1 MRKVKL
7 FPIKRLR
14 KGLKSCKKVGE
25 RTIGVVVDTNLPFK
39 VFKKGKVRDVYE
51 TNDKLLLIVTD
62 RISAFDYVL
71 PEPIPYKG
79 ICLTQ
84 ISRFWFDFFKD
95 IVPNQV
101 ISVNVDDFSDKLR
114 EHKDILS
121 GRSML
126 VKKTEVFPI
135 ECIVRGYISGS
146 AWKSYQKDGTVCGI
160 KLSEGLK
167 ESDKFDEPLFTPST
181 KAESGHD
188 INISFKK
195 MKELIGEKDAEKIKE
210 LSLKIYE
217 EGAKYARG
225 KGIIIADTKFEFGK
239 IADEIILVDEVLTPD
254 SSRFWPADLYEPGKS
269 QPSFD
274 KQYVRDY
281 LSSTSWDKNSSP
293 PHLPAKIIEETMNK
307 YKEAYERVTGKK
319 FTFE

>member
-1 MRKVKL
+1 M
-7 FPIKRLR
+7 
-14 KGLKSCKKVGE
+14 
-25 RTIGVVVDTNLPFK
+25 GVVVDTNLPLK
-39 VFKKGKVRDVYE
+39 AFKKGKVRDVYE

-71 PEPIPYKG
+71 HEPIPNKG

-84 ISRFWFDFFKD
+84 ISKFWFDFFKD
-95 IVPNQV
+95 TVPSHM
-101 ISVNVDDFSDKLR
+101 ISADVDDFPEELKGHGDEL
-114 EHKDILS
+114 L

-126 VKKTEVFPI
+126 VKKAEVFPV

-160 KLSEGLK
+160 KLLEGMK
-167 ESDKFDEPLFTPST
+167 ESEKFAEPLFTPST

-188 INISFKK
+188 INISFNEMKK
-195 MKELIGEKDAEKIKE
+195 LIGDKNAEKLKE
-210 LSLKIYE
+210 LSIKMYN
-217 EGAKYARG
+217 EGADYAR
-225 KGIIIADTKFEFGK
+225 KNGIIIADTKFEFGK
-239 IADEIILVDEVLTPD
+239 IGDQIIVVDEVLTPD

-281 LSSTSWDKNSSP
+281 LSSTGWDKNSTP
-293 PHLPAKIIEETMNK
+293 PHLPDEVIEGTTKK
-307 YKEAYERVTGKK
+307 YIEAYEKVTGKK
-319 FTFE
+319 FTFK

>member
-1 MRKVKL
+1 
-7 FPIKRLR
+7 
-14 KGLKSCKKVGE
+14 LKA
-25 RTIGVVVDTNLPFK
+25 
-39 VFKKGKVRDVYE
+39 FKKGKVRDVYE
-51 TNDKLLLIVTD
+51 TNDELLLIVTD

-71 PEPIPYKG
+71 HEPIPDKG

-84 ISRFWFDFFKD
+84 ISKFWFDFFKD
-95 IVPNQV
+95 TIPSHMV
-101 ISVNVDDFSDKLR
+101 STNVDDFPEELQGHR
-114 EHKDILS
+114 QTLS

-126 VKKTEVFPI
+126 VKKAEVFPI

-146 AWKSYQKDGTVCGI
+146 AWKSYKEDGTVCGI
-160 KLSEGLK
+160 KLPEGMK

-188 INISFKK
+188 INISFEK
-195 MKELIGEKDAEKIKE
+195 MKEIIGDEDAEKLKE
-210 LSLKIYE
+210 ISLKMYN
-217 EGAKYARG
+217 EGAEYARK

-239 IADEIILVDEVLTPD
+239 IGDQIIVVDEVLTPD

-281 LSSTSWDKNSSP
+281 LSSIGWDKNSTP
-293 PHLPAKIIEETMNK
+293 PHLPDEIVEGTTKK
-307 YKEAYERVTGKK
+307 YIEAYERVTGKK
-319 FTFE
+319 FTFV

>member
-1 MRKVKL
+1 M
-7 FPIKRLR
+7 
-14 KGLKSCKKVGE
+14 
-25 RTIGVVVDTNLPFK
+25 GVVTQSDLPLK
-39 VFKKGKVRDVYE
+39 AFKKGKVRDVYE
-51 TNDKLLLIVTD
+51 VNDKLLLVVTD

-71 PEPIPYKG
+71 HEPIPLKG
-79 ICLTQ
+79 IYLTQ
-84 ISRFWFDFFKD
+84 ISKFWFDFFKD
-95 IVPNQV
+95 TVPSHV
-101 ISVNVDDFSDKLR
+101 ISTDIADFPEELR
-114 EHKDILS
+114 GHNDILN

-126 VKKTEVFPI
+126 VKKAKVIPI

-160 KLSEGLK
+160 KLPEGLK

-188 INISFKK
+188 INISFEK
-195 MKELIGEKDAEKIKE
+195 MKELIGKEDAKKIKE
-210 LSLKIYE
+210 LSLKIYK
-217 EGAKYARG
+217 EGAKYALD

-239 IADEIILVDEVLTPD
+239 IGNKIILIDELLTPD

-281 LSSTSWDKNSSP
+281 LTGTCWDKNSDP
-293 PHLPAKIIEETMNK
+293 PHLPENVINETQRK
-307 YKEAYERVTGKK
+307 YQEAYEKITGKK
-319 FTFE
+319 FVLDRFVG

>member
-1 MRKVKL
+1 MSA
-7 FPIKRLR
+7 IIQ
-14 KGLKSCKKVGE
+14 
-25 RTIGVVVDTNLPFK
+25 TDLPLK

-51 TNDKLLLIVTD
+51 ANDKLLLIVSD
-62 RISAFDYVL
+62 RISAFDFVL
-71 PEPIPYKG
+71 HEPIPKKG

-84 ISRFWFDFFKD
+84 LSRFWFDYFKD
-95 IVPNQV
+95 T
-101 ISVNVDDFSDKLR
+101 ISSHMISADVSNYPEELRNYENVL
-114 EHKDILS
+114 H

-126 VKKTEVFPI
+126 VKKAKVFPV

-160 KLSEGLK
+160 KLPEGLK

-181 KAESGHD
+181 KADSGHD

-195 MKELIGEKDAEKIKE
+195 MKEIIGDEDAEKIKE
-210 LSLKIYE
+210 LSLKIYN
-217 EGAKYARG
+217 EGAKYALS

-239 IADEIILVDEVLTPD
+239 IGDEIILVDEVLTPD
-254 SSRFWPADLYEPGKS
+254 SSRFWPADLYEPGKG

-281 LSSTSWDKNSSP
+281 LSSTGWDKNSNP
-293 PHLPAKIIEETMNK
+293 PHLPEEVIVETQKK
-307 YKEAYERVTGKK
+307 YQEAYEKITGQK
-319 FTFE
+319 FDF

>member
-1 MRKVKL
+1 MSIVL
-7 FPIKRLR
+7 
-14 KGLKSCKKVGE
+14 G
-25 RTIGVVVDTNLPFK
+25 TNLPLK

-51 TNDKLLLIVTD
+51 ANDKLLLVVTD
-62 RISAFDYVL
+62 RISAFDFVL
-71 PEPIPYKG
+71 HEPIPLKG

-84 ISRFWFDFFKD
+84 ISKFWFDFFKD
-95 IVPNQV
+95 TVPSHLISTDIV
-101 ISVNVDDFSDKLR
+101 DFPDKLK
-114 EHKDILS
+114 EHKEILN

-126 VKKTEVFPI
+126 TRKAKVFPV

-160 KLSEGLK
+160 KLPKGLK

-188 INISFKK
+188 INISFEK
-195 MKELIGEKDAEKIKE
+195 MKEIIGEEEAEKIKE
-210 LSLKIYE
+210 LSLKIYN
-217 EGAKYARG
+217 EGAKYALD

-239 IADEIILVDEVLTPD
+239 LADEIILVDELLTPD
-254 SSRFWPADLYEPGKS
+254 SSRFWPADLYDPGKS

-281 LSSTSWDKNSSP
+281 LTSTGWDKNSDP
-293 PHLPAKIIEETMNK
+293 PHLPDNVIEETQKK
-307 YKEAYERVTGKK
+307 YQEAYEKITGKK
-319 FTFE
+319 FLF

>member
-1 MRKVKL
+1 MIVVTQTDL
-7 FPIKRLR
+7 P
-14 KGLKSCKKVGE
+14 LK
-25 RTIGVVVDTNLPFK
+25 T
-39 VFKKGKVRDVYE
+39 FKKGKVRDVYE
-51 TNDKLLLIVTD
+51 TDDSLLLIVTD

-71 PEPIPYKG
+71 HEPIPFKG

-84 ISRFWFDFFKD
+84 ISKFWFDFFKD
-95 IVPNQV
+95 TVPSHV
-101 ISVNVDDFSDKLR
+101 ISTDIADFPEELK
-114 EHKDILS
+114 EHTGILN

-126 VKKTEVFPI
+126 VKKAKVFPI

-160 KLSEGLK
+160 KLPKGLK

-188 INISFKK
+188 INISFEK
-195 MKELIGEKDAEKIKE
+195 MEELIGDEDAEKIRE
-210 LSLKIYE
+210 QSIKIYK
-217 EGAKYARG
+217 EGAKYTLS

-239 IADEIILVDEVLTPD
+239 IGDEIILVDELLTPD

-281 LSSTSWDKNSSP
+281 LTSTGWDKNSDP
-293 PHLPAKIIEETMNK
+293 PHLPENVIAETQNK
-307 YKEAYERVTGKK
+307 YQEAYEMVTGKK
-319 FTFE
+319 FKF

>member
-1 MRKVKL
+1 M
-7 FPIKRLR
+7 
-14 KGLKSCKKVGE
+14 S
-25 RTIGVVVDTNLPFK
+25 VVTDTDLPFK

-51 TNDKLLLIVTD
+51 FDDNLLLVVTD

-71 PEPIPYKG
+71 PDPIPYKG

-95 IVPNQV
+95 TVPSHV
-101 ISVNVDDFSDKLR
+101 VSADVADFPDELKEYENV
-114 EHKDILS
+114 LS

-126 VKKTEVFPI
+126 VRRAEVFPI

-146 AWKSYQKDGTVCGI
+146 AWKSYQEDGTVCGI
-160 KLSEGLK
+160 RPPSRLK

-181 KAESGHD
+181 KADTGHD
-188 INISFKK
+188 INISFEK
-195 MKELIGEKDAEKIKE
+195 MKDIIGEEDAVKIKE
-210 LSLKIYE
+210 LSLKMYND
-217 EGAKYARG
+217 GTDYARK

-239 IADEIILVDEVLTPD
+239 IGDQIIVVDEALTPD
-254 SSRFWPADLYEPGKS
+254 SSRFWPANLYEPGKS

-281 LSSTSWDKNSSP
+281 LTSTGWDKNSSP
-293 PHLPAKIIEETMNK
+293 PHLPKNVIKETQRK
-307 YKEAYERVTGKK
+307 YREAYERITGKK
-319 FTFE
+319 FMF